1 VCGRIYGIV
10 FLLKGGNAMG
20 RFICL
25 IAVLALAMLVVCVQ
39 KEQRIGRTNPFDP
52 AGTDYHPP
60 VGSGLVA
67 YFPFTGNAEDES
79 GRGNRTTVS
88 GPVLTSNRFGI
99 AGRAYFFD
107 GVNDYIEVAD
117 TPQITFSN
125 SSDFSISLWLK
136 TSSSKANMFPILKYK
151 SSANGYDIAINHS
164 NNLPGFCPGA
174 GIAAFIVA
182 SGSPACV
189 ASPIND
195 DLWHHL
201 AGIYASDSNK
211 VTLYLDGIVQTKTG
225 VRSADVAVAA
235 GIMIGGSGAYSY
247 TGSID
252 DVRIYNRLL
261 TASEIDSLYHEGG
274 WTGP

>member
-1 VCGRIYGIV
+1 MKG
-10 FLLKGGNAMG
+10 FL
-20 RFICL
+20 FL
-25 IAVLALAMLVVCVQ
+25 IASLACVLLVACVE
-39 KEQRIGRTNPFDP
+39 KDARIGRENPFDP

-60 VGSGLVA
+60 VSSGLVA
-67 YFPFTGNAEDES
+67 YFPFTGNADDES
-79 GRGNRTTVS
+79 GQGNRTTVS
-88 GPVLTSNRFGI
+88 GPVLTSDRFGI

-125 SSDFSISLWLK
+125 SSDFSISLWVK
-136 TSSSKANMFPILKYK
+136 TPSSRANMFPILKYK
-151 SSANGYDIAINHS
+151 SSANGYDIAINHY
-164 NNLPGFCPGA
+164 NGLPGFCPGA

-201 AGIYASDSNK
+201 AGIYSSDSNR

-225 VRSADVAVAA
+225 VRAADIAVAA

-252 DVRIYNRLL
+252 DVRIYNRIV
-261 TASEIDSLYHEGG
+261 TASDIDSLYHEGG
-274 WTGP
+274 WTRP